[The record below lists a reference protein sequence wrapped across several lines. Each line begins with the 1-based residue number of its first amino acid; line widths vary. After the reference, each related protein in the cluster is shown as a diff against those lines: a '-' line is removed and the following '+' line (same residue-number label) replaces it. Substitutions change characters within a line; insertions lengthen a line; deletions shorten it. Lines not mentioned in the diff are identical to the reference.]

1 MTLETTSLA
10 GGDIEAMF
18 LQQSGADPFVA
29 TPERTAQVG
38 EVARRIAR
46 FIGEA
51 RATLDIAIYDFR
63 LRDEAAMIVADALRS
78 QARTGVVA
86 RIAYDHATDPGEDG
100 IPAESS
106 AHLEADQKAP
116 GN

>member
-1 MTLETTSLA
+1 MTLETATLA
-10 GGDIEAMF
+10 GGDIEVTF
-18 LQQSGADPFVA
+18 LQQTGRDPFTT
-29 TPERTAQVG
+29 TPERSAQVT
-38 EVARRIAR
+38 EVAGRIAR

-63 LRDEAAMIVADALRS
+63 LRDDAATIVADALRS

-106 AHLEADQKAP
+106 AHLEADK
-116 GN
+116 